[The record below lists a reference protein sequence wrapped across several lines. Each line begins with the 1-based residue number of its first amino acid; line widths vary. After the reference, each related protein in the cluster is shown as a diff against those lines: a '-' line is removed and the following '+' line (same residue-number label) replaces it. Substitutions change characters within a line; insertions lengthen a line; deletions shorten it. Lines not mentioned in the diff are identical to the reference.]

1 MDDSLLILYEDDAL
15 VAIDKP
21 SGLLAH
27 RQPGGPR
34 EPAALQVVRDHVGCH
49 VHLVHRLDR
58 ATSGV
63 LLLAKSAEVASSMG
77 RALERGDIHKTYQAI
92 VRGWAPEATTI
103 DYPLVHEERRVE
115 QNAVTRLRR
124 LSTCEIGVPVGR
136 YTTARYSLVEL
147 RPQTGRTH
155 QLRRHMAHLR
165 HPIVGDVRHGDG
177 AHNRAFRVHFDS
189 HRLLLYATTLAF
201 PHPHG
206 GHAVTVRA
214 PKDPQREQLL
224 GKLGLRAGVE
234 L

>member
-1 MDDSLLILYEDDAL
+1 MDNPLLILYEDDAL

-27 RQPGGPR
+27 RQPGAPR
-34 EPAALQVVRDHVGCH
+34 EPAALQCVRDQVGCR

-63 LLLAKSAEVASSMG
+63 LLLAKSPEVASAMG
-77 RALERGDIHKTYQAI
+77 RALTRGDVRKTYEAI
-92 VRGWAPEATTI
+92 VRGWAPQVATI
-103 DYPLVHEERRVE
+103 DYPLVHEERKVE
-115 QNAVTRLRR
+115 QSAVTQLRR
-124 LSTCEIGVPVGR
+124 LATAEIAVPVGR
-136 YTTARYSLVEL
+136 YATARYSLVEL

-177 AHNRAFRVHFDS
+177 AHNRLFRTQFES
-189 HRLLLYATTLAF
+189 HRLLLFATELAF
-201 PHPHG
+201 EHPHG
-206 GHAVTVRA
+206 GHPVTVRA
-214 PKDPQREQLL
+214 PADPQREQLL
-224 GKLGLRAGVE
+224 DELGLKAGAE